1 MKRSALGIVAVLLCG
16 CPSSSDKTTLDLAPA
31 TGGPVGFVS
40 VYSDRETDSA
50 RASAAFLRN
59 GSAFLC
65 TEITEGACTF
75 FDCAARPNP
84 DGGVGTP
91 ASAGAIAITGGS
103 QAVAL
108 GVASDGYYDPVV
120 IGAKL
125 FAGGETL
132 TVNAPGAGEVPAF
145 AASLTA
151 PKVAIVTAPALP
163 SGDLIV
169 DRSQDLTVSWSNA
182 ITETVRV
189 TLGGERQLPI
199 EVECRFPGSGGTG
212 VVPASLLARLPAGG
226 GFFEILTRTEEQT
239 QAGSWTIEFRAGVYA
254 TNAAGA
260 TLVGGVEL
268 Q

>member
-1 MKRSALGIVAVLLCG
+1 MAQPGGTDEVHPG
-16 CPSSSDKTTLDLAPA
+16 DPA
-31 TGGPVGFVS
+31 
-40 VYSDRETDSA
+40 A
-50 RASAAFLRN
+50 
-59 GSAFLC
+59 
-65 TEITEGACTF
+65 
-75 FDCAARPNP
+75 
-84 DGGVGTP
+84 
-91 ASAGAIAITGGS
+91 
-103 QAVAL
+103 
-108 GVASDGYYDPVV
+108 
-120 IGAKL
+120 
-125 FAGGETL
+125 AGG
-132 TVNAPGAGEVPAF
+132 
-145 AASLTA
+145 AACHTHQR
-151 PKVAIVTAPALP
+151 
-163 SGDLIV
+163 V